1 MEKSEI
7 ESVRYV
13 DYQESF
19 IWPAIAGFLLIIL
32 DILLRNTL
40 FRRVP

>member
-7 ESVRYV
+7 ESLRYV

-19 IWPAIAGFLLIIL
+19 IWPAIAGFILIVL
-32 DILLRNTL
+32 ELLLRNTI
-40 FRRVP
+40 FRRIP